1 MHVHMLVE
9 LPVILQDV
17 KDVIGYAKLSASM
30 RLKSE
35 LKGKVWARGGNFKPI
50 RDEAHHRNTYC
61 YCYILDHRGEGAW
74 VWTYQDMEDGKR

>member
-1 MHVHMLVE
+1 MHVHMLV
-9 LPVILQDV
+9 ILQDV
-17 KDVIGYAKLSASM
+17 RDVIGYAKLSASM

-61 YCYILDHRGEGAW
+61 YILDHRGEGAW